1 MNAPQVMVFLL
12 DVDNTLLDN
21 DRIIADLR
29 AHLERE
35 FSAVCAS
42 HYWAHFEAL
51 RSELGYARLSGG
63 AAALPPRHR
72 ARGR

>member
-1 MNAPQVMVFLL
+1 MTAPQDTVFLL

-35 FSAVCAS
+35 FGAACAS

-51 RSELGYARLSGG
+51 RR
-63 AAALPPRHR
+63 
-72 ARGR
+72 